1 LFISVLNNFISEYI
15 VNSKYTLTESD
26 VLYEDNHLIVI
37 NKQAGLLSQGDKTND
52 KNILDYVKAYI
63 KNKYDKPGLVFLGL
77 PHRLDR
83 PVSGAIVLC
92 KTSKSLTR
100 MNKMISERKIDKIY
114 HAIVLNKPKD
124 NKGTITSFLRK
135 NTHKNKVDCFDQEV
149 NNSKKAILN
158 FQYHKRIGNF
168 HLLEVKLL
176 TGRPHQIR
184 VQLNSIN
191 CPILG
196 DMKYHNQKPLS
207 DKSIALHSRFV
218 EFIHPVSKVKISIAA
233 PYPDKPW
240 WSN

>member
-1 LFISVLNNFISEYI
+1 V
-15 VNSKYTLTESD
+15 SKYTITDSD
-26 VLYEDNHLIVI
+26 VIYEDNHLIII

-52 KNILDYVKAYI
+52 KSILDYGKAYI
-63 KNKYDKPGLVFLGL
+63 KRKYDKPGAVFLGL

-83 PVSGAIVLC
+83 PVSGAISLC

-100 MNKMISERKIDKIY
+100 MNKMISERKIDKTY
-114 HAIVLNKPKD
+114 HAIVMHKPKD
-124 NKGTITSFLRK
+124 AKGTITSYLRK

-158 FQYHKRIGNF
+158 WHYVKRIGNYY
-168 HLLEVKLL
+168 LLEVKLL

-196 DMKYHNQKPLS
+196 DVKYHRQKPLS

-218 EFIHPVSKVKISIAA
+218 EFVHPVSKEKISVKAD
-233 PYPDKPW
+233 YPDRPW
-240 WSN
+240 WK